1 MNKMDEKKIGVA
13 KMGVGAGGAVLY
25 SYTLNE
31 WVAIVT
37 LLYLSLQIILLIP
50 KYVDFFSIYQKK
62 RKK

>member
-1 MNKMDEKKIGVA
+1 MDEEKIAIA

-37 LLYLSLQIILLIP
+37 LFYLLLQIVLLIP
-50 KYVDFFSIYQKK
+50 KYVDLFSVYLKK
-62 RKK
+62 RSK

>member
-1 MNKMDEKKIGVA
+1 MDEEKIAAV

-37 LLYLSLQIILLIP
+37 LFYLALQIFLLIP
-50 KYVDFFSIYQKK
+50 KYVDLFSVYMKK
-62 RKK
+62 RSK